1 MLVVVVVNSTT
12 MVELS
17 GQWTLTWAGLPA
29 YLLMD
34 FCQTLVIGASW
45 DKDELI
51 RFWSQSSKVK
61 VNFRGGNVQHST
73 LP

>member
-29 YLLMD
+29 YLLVD

-45 DKDELI
+45 D
-51 RFWSQSSKVK
+51 R
-61 VNFRGGNVQHST
+61 
-73 LP
+73 